1 MRFLFPTSAFCAAL
15 LAAPAVGAQ
24 APEQW
29 MLAPRPTVVIGDPE
43 RSDELLARVVGLA
56 LAPTGEVILWEPNS
70 AGVRIFSRDGATS
83 RVLARSGAGP
93 GEVRDA
99 RWIGLAGDTIMIV
112 DGTLR
117 RITRMT
123 AEGRVL
129 SSVNFRPAAS
139 VPGSR
144 PVGRLADGTLVWRGV
159 DPAFDGTVEGARRDT
174 VALAVSRGDGT
185 GMEVVTRVPGTSTF
199 TARTPGGG
207 AYIGPLPFGA
217 RELVVAGPRHIWVA
231 DNASPTV
238 RAISTTGDTAHSWRA
253 PLTPQPLAPATI
265 AAARDREL
273 EQISSEPIRRLV
285 EQRFAAAPSTPPLLS
300 GLSVAPNGDLWL
312 TEYAVDSRRPVRVF
326 VMTESGGHRASL
338 ELPSGFR
345 IAAVTEH
352 TIMGVHRDADDVE
365 TVRIYSFHRAA

>member
-1 MRFLFPTSAFCAAL
+1 MRFLFAKPTVFAAL
-15 LAAPAVGAQ
+15 LAAPSVGAQ

-29 MLAPRPTVVIGDPE
+29 MLAPRPTVVIGDPG

-99 RWIGLAGDTIMIV
+99 RWIGLAGDTIIIV

-123 AEGRVL
+123 ADGRVL
-129 SSVNFRPAAS
+129 STVNYRPAGA

-144 PVGRLADGTLVWRGV
+144 AVGRLSDGTLVWRGV

-174 VALAVSRGDGT
+174 VAVAVSRGDGA
-185 GMEVVTRVPGTSTF
+185 GMQVVTRVPGTSTF
-199 TARTPGGG
+199 TAHMPGGG

-217 RELVVAGPRHIWVA
+217 QELVVAGQRHIWVV

-238 RAISTTGDTAHSWRA
+238 RAISTTGDTIHSWRA

-265 AAARDREL
+265 AAARNREL

-285 EQRFAAAPSTPPLLS
+285 QQRFAAAPSTPPLLS
-300 GLSVAPNGDLWL
+300 GLSAAPSGDLWL
-312 TEYAVDSRRPVRVF
+312 TEYSADPSRPVRVL
-326 VMTESGGHRASL
+326 VITESGSHRASL
-338 ELPSGFR
+338 TIPPGFR
-345 IAAVTEH
+345 IAAVTEYAV
-352 TIMGVHRDADDVE
+352 MGVHRDADEVE
-365 TVRIYSFHRAA
+365 TVRIYSFHRAP